1 MSFSHQLLSSTVSFA
16 AKSAPEI
23 ERIGATDGSVLVIPV
38 GSIEQHGEHLPVST
52 DTLLATAVT
61 IESAERIAETAPV
74 LVTPPVWSGYSPHHL
89 PLGGTLTADFEEL
102 LGLLSDIA
110 DAGLENGFDALLF
123 VNGHG
128 GNTPLIEA
136 AISKIGRD
144 RPDVEL
150 LGLTY
155 FELVTD
161 LTDTIRESDVGGMA
175 HGGEFE
181 TSLMMHLYPGL
192 VNTEEAPA
200 TYRDEHYD
208 RAGQDLIVGGP
219 LSVYRTFDHYSES
232 GAIGDPDLAN
242 ETKGKQLFDGI
253 TTELTDLIVEIHTK
267 NS

>member
-1 MSFSHQLLSSTVSFA
+1 MSFSHRLLSSNVSFA
-16 AKSAPEI
+16 AKPAPEI
-23 ERIGATDGSVLVIPV
+23 ERIGSMDGSVLVVPV
-38 GSIEQHGEHLPVST
+38 GSTEQHGEHLPVTT

-61 IESAERIAETAPV
+61 IESAERVAETAPV

-89 PLGGTLTADFEEL
+89 PLGGTLTADFETL
-102 LGLLSDIA
+102 LDLLSETA
-110 DAGLENGFDALLF
+110 DAGLANGFDALLF

-136 AISKIGRD
+136 AVSKIGRD
-144 RPDVEL
+144 RSVET

-155 FELVTD
+155 FELVTE
-161 LTDTIRESDVGGMA
+161 LTEAIRESDVGGMA

-208 RAGQDLIVGGP
+208 RAGQDLMVGGP

-253 TTELTDLIVEIHTK
+253 TTELADLIGEIHTK
-267 NS
+267 NE